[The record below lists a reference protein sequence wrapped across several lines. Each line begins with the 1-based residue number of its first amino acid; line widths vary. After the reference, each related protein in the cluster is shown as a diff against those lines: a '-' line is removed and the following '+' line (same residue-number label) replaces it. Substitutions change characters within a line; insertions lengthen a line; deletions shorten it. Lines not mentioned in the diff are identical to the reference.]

1 MRILLL
7 IIISFFAIQNSY
19 ASNTNIESFRKSKRL
34 LERHVYFDHRETI
47 YCGAAFDGKKNI
59 TTPQGFT
66 TNIYKKRA
74 QRVEWEHI
82 VPAENF
88 GRNFTAW
95 RDGDDDCVKRTG
107 KKYKGRKCAR
117 KVSKDFRLME
127 ADMYNLHPA
136 IGAVNAARS
145 NYNFGILDSELSDF
159 GTCNVKIDNKIVEPP
174 VEARGRIARA
184 YLYMDEVYANYSM
197 SSKQRQLMQ
206 AWNKQYPVS
215 TFECQRYQRILNT
228 QGNDNPVLSRECN
241 SL

>member
-59 TTPQGFT
+59 TTPEGFT

-145 NYNFGILDSELSDF
+145 NYNFGMLDGEDSDF
-159 GTCNVKIDNKIVEPP
+159 GACDFKIDHRVAEPP
-174 VEARGRIARA
+174 KAARGRIARA
-184 YLYMDEVYANYSM
+184 YLYMDSAYLEYSM
-197 SSKQRQLMQ
+197 SDKQRKLML
-206 AWNKQYPVS
+206 AWDKLYPVS
-215 TFECQRYQRILNT
+215 DFECVRYARIKKLQRSDNNILK
-228 QGNDNPVLSRECN
+228 ECC